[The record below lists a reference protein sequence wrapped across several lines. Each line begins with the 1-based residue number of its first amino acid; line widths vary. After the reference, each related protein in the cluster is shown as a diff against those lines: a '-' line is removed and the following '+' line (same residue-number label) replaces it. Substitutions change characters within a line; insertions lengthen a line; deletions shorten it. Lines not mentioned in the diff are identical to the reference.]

1 MERVNTIIR
10 AFFTGLIFVMTL
22 WWFYEVAHRLDTA
35 PTTDAE
41 GHVIL
46 DEYGRAKDILL
57 VVLPLLTTVV
67 GYWFGALGKEKADEK
82 AAQAEERAEAAKAR
96 TEAIAMVSSEP
107 DLLRKAQQQYPDAFG
122 QPERRRP
129 DRVD

>member
-22 WWFYEVAHRLDTA
+22 WWFFEVARRLGTA
-35 PTTDAE
+35 PQKDAE
-41 GHVIL
+41 GNVVL

-82 AAQAEERAEAAKAR
+82 AARAEERADAAKAK

-107 DLLRKAQQQYPDAFG
+107 DLLARAQQMYPQAFG
-122 QPERRRP
+122 EQPETVHAHRE
-129 DRVD
+129 